1 MNLTEEK
8 KGPVRLMDLEQKK
21 KLLEKFFQ
29 GTGRVD
35 FHSVIFLLDF
45 SYFLISNI

>member
-8 KGPVRLMDLEQKK
+8 KGPVRLMDLEQKR

-29 GTGRVD
+29 GTGRVK
-35 FHSVIFLLDF
+35 FQSFILVLVF
-45 SYFLISNI
+45 S